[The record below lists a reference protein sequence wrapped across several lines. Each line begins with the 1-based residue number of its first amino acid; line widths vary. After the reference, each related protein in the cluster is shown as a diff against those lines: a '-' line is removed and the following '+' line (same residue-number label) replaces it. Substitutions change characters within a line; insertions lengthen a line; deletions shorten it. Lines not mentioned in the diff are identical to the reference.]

1 MRSGLHRKLSR
12 LDPLGLP
19 IEIVEQIFSHFDT
32 RELWYGVS
40 SVPSTSNLL
49 LLLLTQFSICLRVS
63 KLWIRTL
70 TSRWFLWRHI
80 SFQPRA
86 RTVPGLNAVRRI
98 VKYSGNN
105 IRSLSILN
113 TNKFNMEA
121 KFPALL
127 NGSRQ
132 MDRLRLVGSP
142 VNCGDGLSRA
152 TWPLSNLTRLTL
164 SSHMFQ
170 DHSVPGPSD
179 TNRLLTDIL
188 TRNANHLVFLCLTS
202 DHINFGPSWPRMEKL
217 KYLKLVETPKAT
229 LPNTYRHRQTVSL
242 PLLWLR
248 APNVEHLW
256 LDAYQVSDISPEMEP
271 PKTRFPRLQLL
282 VVGPKVYW
290 PCVGAP
296 LEELVYL
303 HRTGDV
309 GYGSVGFGMFSSREE
324 EVFHLDNTGDP
335 EAESPTDVLSKAQHV
350 YLPRFSPDTVY
361 DSQPKAS
368 VRKGIEAAVKAGILR
383 TLAMS
388 VYMLTHYENYLDTFG
403 WISGCPT
410 VRTLSLFVRPEPH
423 NARADWLAQQ
433 GELPSTQTRA
443 RAIGDFVSKFPNL
456 ETLELTADDSEMVA
470 TLGIIIEAAI
480 GEESSIKRVYQKGID
495 GYPFDHLREY
505 LAGKSVELLYGRIP
519 EPKFP
524 VELV

>member
-1 MRSGLHRKLSR
+1 MM
-12 LDPLGLP
+12 
-19 IEIVEQIFSHFDT
+19 F
-32 RELWYGVS
+32 
-40 SVPSTSNLL
+40 
-49 LLLLTQFSICLRVS
+49 LLLTRLSNCLRVS
-63 KLWIRTL
+63 KQWTRAL
-70 TSRWFLWRHI
+70 TNRSFLWRHI
-80 SFQPRA
+80 SFPPRA

-132 MDRLRLVGSP
+132 MADLRLAGSP

-152 TWPLSNLTRLTL
+152 TWPLSNLTHLTL

-170 DHSVPGPSD
+170 DHSIPGPSD
-179 TNRLLTDIL
+179 TNRFLTDIL
-188 TRNANHLVFLCLTS
+188 TRNANHIESLCITS

-229 LPNTYRHRQTVSL
+229 LPYTYRHRQTVGL

-248 APNVEHLW
+248 APNVQHLW
-256 LDAYQVSDISPEMEP
+256 LDAYQVIDRTPEVNEP
-271 PKTRFPRLQLL
+271 PTTRFPRLKFL

-296 LEELVYL
+296 LEELAYL
-303 HRTGDV
+303 HRTGDA
-309 GYGSVGFGMFSSREE
+309 GYGSLGFGMLSSQEE

-335 EAESPTDVLSKAQHV
+335 GAEFPTDVLAKAQHV

-361 DSQPKAS
+361 DSPPKAC
-368 VRKGIEAAVKAGILR
+368 VRAGIEAAAKAGILR
-383 TLAMS
+383 TLAIC
-388 VYMLTHYENYLDTFG
+388 VYMVTHHENYLDTFE
-403 WISGCPT
+403 WISGYPT

-423 NARADWLAQQ
+423 NARADGLVQQ
-433 GELPSTQTRA
+433 GELPSRQTMA
-443 RAIGDFVSKFPNL
+443 RAVGEFVRTFPNL
-456 ETLELTADDSEMVA
+456 ETLEVTAEDSEMVV
-470 TLGIIIEAAI
+470 TVGIIIEASV
-480 GEESSIKRVYQKGID
+480 GEGSSIKRVYQKGID
-495 GYPFDHLREY
+495 GHPFDQLRAY
-505 LAGKSVELLYGRIP
+505 LAVKSVELLYGRIP

-524 VELV
+524 IKSV

>member
-1 MRSGLHRKLSR
+1 M
-12 LDPLGLP
+12 
-19 IEIVEQIFSHFDT
+19 
-32 RELWYGVS
+32 
-40 SVPSTSNLL
+40 
-49 LLLLTQFSICLRVS
+49 
-63 KLWIRTL
+63 
-70 TSRWFLWRHI
+70 TSRSFLWRHI

-86 RTVPGLNAVRRI
+86 RAVPGLNAVRRI

-105 IRSLSILN
+105 IRSLSISN

-132 MDRLRLVGSP
+132 MDRLRLLGSP

-152 TWPLSNLTRLTL
+152 TWPLSNLTHLTL

-188 TRNANHLVFLCLTS
+188 TRNANHIQFLSLTS

-229 LPNTYRHRQTVSL
+229 LPNTHRHRQIVSL

-256 LDAYQVSDISPEMEP
+256 LDAYQVSDNTPEIEP
-271 PKTRFPRLQLL
+271 PTTRFPRLKFL

-296 LEELVYL
+296 FEELVYL

-309 GYGSVGFGMFSSREE
+309 GHGSLAFGMLSSREE
-324 EVFHLDNTGDP
+324 EVFHFDNTGDP
-335 EAESPTDVLSKAQHV
+335 EAEFPTDVLSKAQHV
-350 YLPRFSPDTVY
+350 YLPRFSPDTIY
-361 DSQPKAS
+361 DSAPKAC

-388 VYMLTHYENYLDTFG
+388 VYMLTHDDNYLNTFD
-403 WISGCPT
+403 WISGCPS
-410 VRTLSLFVRPEPH
+410 VRTLSLFVRLEPH
-423 NARADWLAQQ
+423 NARADWLVRQ
-433 GELPSTQTRA
+433 GELPSIHTMA
-443 RAIGDFVSKFPNL
+443 RAIGDFVRTFPNL
-456 ETLELTADDSEMVA
+456 ETLEVAADDSEMVA
-470 TLGIIIEAAI
+470 TVGIIIEAAV

-495 GYPFDHLREY
+495 GYPFDQMKAY
-505 LAGKSVELLYGRIP
+505 LGGKSVELLYGRIP

-524 VELV
+524 MELA